1 MKTENTRRQVMIDT
15 AKLKQTVGELDEDQ
29 VNTILDQF
37 LASNPGGDDARKAV
51 EACQQGMEIVGNK
64 FESGEYFVGD
74 LIFAGELLT
83 ASIEKLTPLL
93 GTGGTGTKGT
103 IVLGTVEGDIH
114 DIGKNI
120 FKGMA
125 EAAGFKVVDIG
136 IDQSPAAFVNAVKE
150 SKAKVVGFS
159 GVLTLSIDSMKRTV
173 EALKGEG
180 LREGLKIIIGGNAV
194 NQEACTHTGA
204 DAWSK
209 NAAEAVKTCGS
220 WI

>member
-1 MKTENTRRQVMIDT
+1 MIDT
-15 AKLKQTVGELDEDQ
+15 TKLKQTVGDLDEDSI
-29 VNTILDQF
+29 NKILNEF
-37 LASNPGGDDARKAV
+37 LASKPSGDDARKVV
-51 EACQQGMEIVGNK
+51 EAAQQGMEIVGNK
-64 FESGEYFVGD
+64 FETGEYFVGD

-83 ASIEKLTPLL
+83 SCVEKLKPLL
-93 GTGGTGTKGT
+93 GSGSTATRGT

-136 IDQSPAAFVNAVKE
+136 IDQKPESFVKAVQD

-159 GVLTLSIDSMKRTV
+159 GVLTLSIDSMKRTIQAFKDAGMRDGV
-173 EALKGEG
+173 KV
-180 LREGLKIIIGGNAV
+180 IIGGNAV
-194 NQEACTHTGA
+194 NEEACKYVGA
-204 DAWSK
+204 DSWSK

-220 WI
+220 FV

>member
-1 MKTENTRRQVMIDT
+1 MIDT
-15 AKLKQTVGELDEDQ
+15 AKLKQIVGELDEDS
-29 VNTILDQF
+29 VNKVLDQF
-37 LASNPGGDDARKAV
+37 LSSNPSGDDARKMV
-51 EACQQGMEIVGNK
+51 EACQQGMEIVGSK

-83 ASIEKLTPLL
+83 FCIGKLKPFL
-93 GTGGTGTKGT
+93 GSGGGETRGT

-125 EAAGFKVVDIG
+125 EAAGFKVVDVG
-136 IDQSPAAFVNAVKE
+136 IDQSPDAFVNAVKE
-150 SKAKVVGFS
+150 SKPNVVGFS

-173 EALKGEG
+173 EALKGAG
-180 LREGLKIIIGGNAV
+180 LRDGVKIIIGGNAV

>member
-1 MKTENTRRQVMIDT
+1 MIDT
-15 AKLKQTVGELDEDQ
+15 TKLKQIVGDLDEDS
-29 VNTILDQF
+29 VNQTLDQF
-37 LASNPGGDDARKAV
+37 LGSNPSEEDARKAV
-51 EACQQGMEIVGNK
+51 EACRQGMEIVGTK

-83 ASIEKLTPLL
+83 SCIEKLNPLL
-93 GTGGTGTKGT
+93 GSGGDGNKGT

-120 FKGMA
+120 FRGMS

-136 IDQSPAAFVNAVKE
+136 IDQSPNAFVNAVKE
-150 SKAKVVGFS
+150 NNPKAVGFS

-173 EALKGEG
+173 EALKGAG
-180 LREGLKIIIGGNAV
+180 LRESVKIIIGGNAV
-194 NQEACTHTGA
+194 NQESCVHVDA

>member
-1 MKTENTRRQVMIDT
+1 M
-15 AKLKQTVGELDEDQ
+15 
-29 VNTILDQF
+29 
-37 LASNPGGDDARKAV
+37 V
-51 EACQQGMEIVGNK
+51 EACQQGMEIVGSK

-74 LIFAGELLT
+74 LIFAGVLLT
-83 ASIEKLTPLL
+83 ASIEILKPLL
-93 GTGGTGTKGT
+93 GSGGSETKGT
-103 IVLGTVEGDIH
+103 IVLGTVAGDIH

-120 FKGMA
+120 FRGMA

-136 IDQSPAAFVNAVKE
+136 IDQAPDIFVKAVKE
-150 SKAKVVGFS
+150 NSPQVVGLS

-173 EALKGEG
+173 ETLKDAGF
-180 LREGLKIIIGGNAV
+180 RDSVKIIIGGNAV
-194 NQEACTHTGA
+194 NQEACAYVGA

>member
-1 MKTENTRRQVMIDT
+1 MIDT
-15 AKLKQTVGELDEDQ
+15 AKLKQIVGALDEDS
-29 VNTILDQF
+29 VNEMLDQF
-37 LASNPGGDDARKAV
+37 LSSNPSSDNTREVV
-51 EACQQGMEIVGNK
+51 EACQQGMEIVGAN
-64 FESGEYFVGD
+64 FEKGEYFVGD

-83 ASIEKLTPLL
+83 VSIEKLKPFL
-93 GTGGTGTKGT
+93 GSDRGETRGV
-103 IVLGTVEGDIH
+103 IVLGTVAGDIH

-136 IDQSPAAFVNAVKE
+136 IDQAPDAFVKAVKE
-150 SKAKVVGFS
+150 NNPKVVGLS
-159 GVLTLSIDSMKRTV
+159 GVLTLSIDSMKQTV
-173 EALKGEG
+173 ETLKDTG
-180 LREGLKIIIGGNAV
+180 LRDNVKVIIGGNAV
-194 NQEACTHTGA
+194 NQEACAYVGA

>member
-1 MKTENTRRQVMIDT
+1 MMIDT
-15 AKLKQTVGELDEDQ
+15 AKLKQIVGELDEDQ
-29 VNTILDQF
+29 VNTVLDQF
-37 LASNPGGDDARKAV
+37 IASKPGGDDARKVV
-51 EACQQGMEIVGNK
+51 EACQQGMEIVGSN
-64 FESGEYFVGD
+64 FEKGEYFVGD

-83 ASIEKLTPLL
+83 ASIEKLKPFL
-93 GTGGTGTKGT
+93 GSGGTGTRGT

-136 IDQSPAAFVNAVKE
+136 IDQSPAAFVKGIQEN
-150 SKAKVVGFS
+150 SPKVVGFS

-173 EALKGEG
+173 QAIKDAG
-180 LREGLKIIIGGNAV
+180 LRDGVKIIIGGNAV
-194 NQEACTHTGA
+194 NQEACVHTGA

-209 NAAEAVKTCGS
+209 NAAEAVKACGA
-220 WI
+220 WV

>member
-1 MKTENTRRQVMIDT
+1 MIDT
-15 AKLKQTVGELDEDQ
+15 AKLKQTVGELDEDL
-29 VNTILDQF
+29 VNKILDQF
-37 LASNPGGDDARKAV
+37 LSSNPSEEDAQKVV
-51 EACQQGMEIVGNK
+51 EACQQGMEIVGSN

-83 ASIEKLTPLL
+83 SCIEKLKPLL
-93 GTGGTGTKGT
+93 GSGSSGNRGT

-120 FKGMA
+120 FKGMS

-136 IDQSPAAFVNAVKE
+136 IDQPPDAFVKAVKE
-150 SKAKVVGFS
+150 NNPRVVGFS

-173 EALKGEG
+173 EALKGAG
-180 LREGLKIIIGGNAV
+180 LRENVKIMIGGNAV
-194 NQEACTHTGA
+194 NQEACTYTGA

-220 WI
+220 WV

>member
-1 MKTENTRRQVMIDT
+1 MIDT
-15 AKLKQTVGELDEDQ
+15 TKLKQIVGELDEDG
-29 VNTILDQF
+29 VNGMLDQF
-37 LASNPGGDDARKAV
+37 LASNPSGEDARKV
-51 EACQQGMEIVGNK
+51 VDACQQGMEIVGSN
-64 FESGEYFVGD
+64 FEKGEYFVGD

-83 ASIEKLTPLL
+83 ASIEKLKPLL
-93 GTGGTGTKGT
+93 GSGGTETKGT

-136 IDQSPAAFVNAVKE
+136 IDQPPGAFVKAVKE
-150 SKAKVVGFS
+150 NRPKVVGFS

-180 LREGLKIIIGGNAV
+180 LREDVKIIIGGNAV

-220 WI
+220 WL